1 MSIWSRLIGIGKN
14 EDTNHVINNKNT
26 SVPFDVIRYAIVDV
40 EIGLKDH
47 KIHDIGALRH
57 DGATFHKSSKEEL
70 FKFLSDT
77 DYICGHNIIH
87 HDAKYLFTDKTFHCF
102 FVDTLYV
109 SPLLF
114 PERPYHKLVKDD
126 KLISE
131 QMNNPVND
139 CEKAKALLLDEIA
152 RWNSLP
158 DEKRTLFASLL
169 KGKTEFEGFL
179 SMVGAKYINEG
190 VPDLIR
196 KLYVNKICQHADIE
210 MLTERRP
217 CELAYALALIDTTDY
232 RSITPGWVLHNYP
245 EVEFVVKLLR
255 HNSCSENCVYCNT
268 QLNVLHNLKTFFGY
282 EQFRTYE
289 GEPLQEQ
296 AAQAAVKG
304 KSLLAIFPTGGGKS
318 LTFQLP
324 ALMEGRSVHG
334 LTIVISPLQS
344 LMKDQVD
351 NLADRGIT
359 DAVTINGL
367 LDPITRALSIQRV
380 QDGEASL
387 LYISPEMLRSKT
399 IEKILMA
406 RHVVRF
412 VIDEAHCFS
421 SWGQDFRVDYLY
433 IGKFIREYQQNKRCK
448 KPIPV
453 SCFTATA
460 KQKVVQ
466 DICDYFKQTLNL
478 DLELFASTASRTNLR
493 YSVIHA
499 ENNDDKYLK
508 LRGLVAES
516 DCPTIV
522 YVSRT
527 KRTQE
532 LAAKL
537 TRDGYKALPFN
548 GKMDSEEK
556 IANQDAF
563 MNDQVRII
571 VATSAFGMGVDKKDV
586 GLVVHYDISDSL
598 ENYVQEAG
606 RAGRDPS
613 LNARCYVLYSDNDL
627 DKHFILLNQT
637 KLSITSNP
645 QLRA

>member
-1 MSIWSRLIGIGKN
+1 MSIWSRLIGIGKD

-70 FKFLSDT
+70 FKFLGDT

-351 NLADRGIT
+351 
-359 DAVTINGL
+359 
-367 LDPITRALSIQRV
+367 
-380 QDGEASL
+380 SL
-387 LYISPEMLRSKT
+387 LEIGIPAAYLNSSMDAGEYQVTMLQARQGIYRILYVAPERLQTEGFLSFAEQAEISMVT
-399 IEKILMA
+399 
-406 RHVVRF
+406 V
-412 VIDEAHCFS
+412 DEAHCVS
-421 SWGQDFRVDYLY
+421 QWGQDFRQSYLG
-433 IGKFIREYQQNKRCK
+433 IAEFLNKLPKR
-448 KPIPV
+448 PIV
-453 SCFTATA
+453 SAFTATA
-460 KQKVVQ
+460 TEQVCK
-466 DICDYFKQTLNL
+466 DICRLLQLQDPFQITTGFDRKNLYFAVRTPRNKEQEL
-478 DLELFASTASRTNLR
+478 LELLQER
-493 YSVIHA
+493 
-499 ENNDDKYLK
+499 
-508 LRGLVAES
+508 RGKS
-516 DCPTIV
+516 GIV
-522 YVSRT
+522 Y
-527 KRTQE
+527 
-532 LAAKL
+532 
-537 TRDGYKALPFN
+537 Y
-548 GKMDSEEK
+548 
-556 IANQDAF
+556 
-563 MNDQVRII
+563 
-571 VATSAFGMGVDKKDV
+571 
-586 GLVVHYDISDSL
+586 
-598 ENYVQEAG
+598 
-606 RAGRDPS
+606 
-613 LNARCYVLYSDNDL
+613 
-627 DKHFILLNQT
+627 
-637 KLSITSNP
+637 
-645 QLRA
+645 